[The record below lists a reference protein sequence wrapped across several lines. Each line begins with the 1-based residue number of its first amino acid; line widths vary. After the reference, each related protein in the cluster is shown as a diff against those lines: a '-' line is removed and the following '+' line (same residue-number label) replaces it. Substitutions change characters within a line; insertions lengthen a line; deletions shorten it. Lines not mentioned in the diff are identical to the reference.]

1 MAAAVSDHFGG
12 RGPSRNRAI
21 SKGGESASGW
31 AALHASAIGMQ
42 KEAAV
47 AAAHHREP
55 EPDDP
60 AGLIAQLVRNPV
72 AFGDGFRVEQD
83 SGDLGISRAF
93 KPAIERAQRKD
104 EPVAPLGCEDADV
117 GTWCSAGEPSPQT
130 ERGCGTNVEDLV
142 ERDEDG
148 NGVSDLIFAVK
159 AQPRAAQ
166 LDDLIS
172 VVDGKNGLEAARWN
186 SEFRIGEAVRDF
198 GQGYYRREDPRRP
211 ENGIATRG
219 M

>member
-1 MAAAVSDHFGG
+1 
-12 RGPSRNRAI
+12 
-21 SKGGESASGW
+21 
-31 AALHASAIGMQ
+31 MQ
-42 KEAAV
+42 KKAAV

-72 AFGDGFRVEQD
+72 AFGDGFCVEQD
-83 SGDLGISRAF
+83 SGDFWISCVL
-93 KPAIERAQRKD
+93 KPAIKRAQRED

-117 GTWCSAGEPSPQT
+117 GTWCSASQPTPQA
-130 ERGCGTNVEDLV
+130 ERGCGADVEELV

-148 NGVSDLIFAVK
+148 DGVFQLIFAVK

-172 VVDGKNGLEAARWN
+172 VVDRENGLEAARWN
-186 SEFRIGEAVRDF
+186 SESRIGEAVRGF
-198 GQGYYRREDPRRP
+198 GQGYYRREDLRRP

>member
-1 MAAAVSDHFGG
+1 
-12 RGPSRNRAI
+12 
-21 SKGGESASGW
+21 
-31 AALHASAIGMQ
+31 MQ
-42 KEAAV
+42 KKAAV

-104 EPVAPLGCEDADV
+104 EPVAPFRCEDAEV
-117 GTWCSAGEPSPQT
+117 GTWCSAGQPTPQT
-130 ERGCGTNVEDLV
+130 ERGCGADVEELV
-142 ERDEDG
+142 ERDDDG
-148 NGVSDLIFAVK
+148 YGISDLVFAVK

-166 LDDLIS
+166 RDDLVFI
-172 VVDGKNGLEAARWN
+172 VDRENGLEATRLN
-186 SEFRIGEAVRDF
+186 SESRIGEAVRDF
-198 GQGYYRREDPRRP
+198 GQGHYSREDPRRP
-211 ENGIATRG
+211 ENGIVARD